1 MEHEAF
7 YQTPEFWVA
16 IAFLIFVALVAKKVG
31 GMVVSGLDAR
41 AARIKADIEE
51 AAKLRDEAQA
61 LLADYQRRQRQ
72 AETEAK
78 DILAAAETE
87 AARMR
92 SESMA
97 QLDAALKRREA
108 MAMDRIARAEAQALA
123 EVRNLA
129 VDVALN
135 ATRRL
140 ITDGIDAARARA
152 LVDDAIK
159 GLAGRI
165 RPH

>member
-31 GMVVSGLDAR
+31 GMVVAGLDAR
-41 AARIKADIEE
+41 AARIKADLEE

-78 DILAAAETE
+78 DILAAAEAE

-92 SESMA
+92 TESMA

-108 MAMDRIARAEAQALA
+108 MAMDRIARAESQALT

-140 ITDGIDAARARA
+140 ITDGVDAARASA

-159 GLAGRI
+159 GLVSRI

>member
-16 IAFLIFVALVAKKVG
+16 IAFFIFVALVAKKVG
-31 GMVVSGLDAR
+31 TMVIGSLDAR

-51 AAKLRDEAQA
+51 ATKLRDEAQA
-61 LLADYQRRQRQ
+61 LLAEYQRRQRQ
-72 AETEAK
+72 AESEAK
-78 DILAAAETE
+78 DILAAAESE
-87 AARMR
+87 AGRMR
-92 SESMA
+92 AEAVIQIEAS
-97 QLDAALKRREA
+97 LKRREA
-108 MAMDRIARAEAQALA
+108 MAMDRIARAETQALA

-129 VDVALN
+129 VDMALD

-140 ITDGIDAARARA
+140 IVDGIDAGRSGA
-152 LVDDAIK
+152 LVDDAID
-159 GLAGRI
+159 GMAGRL

>member
-16 IAFLIFVALVAKKVG
+16 IAFFIFVALVAKKVG
-31 GMVVSGLDAR
+31 GMVIAGLDSR
-41 AARIKADIEE
+41 AARIKADIEQ
-51 AAKLRDEAQA
+51 ATKLRDEAQA
-61 LLADYQRRQRQ
+61 LLAEYQRRQRQ
-72 AETEAK
+72 AESEAK
-78 DILAAAETE
+78 DILATAEADAT
-87 AARMR
+87 RMR
-92 SESMA
+92 AEAVTQIEAS
-97 QLDAALKRREA
+97 LKRREA
-108 MAMDRIARAEAQALA
+108 MAMDRIARAESQALA

-129 VDVALN
+129 VDIALD

-140 ITDGIDAARARA
+140 ITEGVDAGRATA

-159 GLAGRI
+159 GLTSRI